1 MLNQIDYLLKHET
14 NYLPKLFVL
23 LEPSK
28 LFSLLLLLFRS
39 MPAPSSTK
47 EAEEQNSR
55 SGNQD
60 DCVENWQF
68 FFFLNQN
75 MRKERF

>member
-28 LFSLLLLLFRS
+28 VFSLLLLPFRS
-39 MPAPSSTK
+39 MPTPSSTK
-47 EAEEQNSR
+47 EAEEQNGR
-55 SGNQD
+55 SDNQD

-75 MRKERF
+75 MRTERF